1 MRTGEETCLGQM
13 RVFVGGQAQIII
25 AMALSSTKNI
35 IQENLTK
42 VEHLLLIVSSMIND
56 ESSWSYQGE
65 TKGEERHREESC
77 QGDSGQMRVHRVAGA
92 SSPVPSFK
100 LELPS

>member
-25 AMALSSTKNI
+25 AMALSRIKNI
-35 IQENLTK
+35 INKNLTK
-42 VEHLLLIVSSMIND
+42 MEHLLFIVKYRFITILLAK
-56 ESSWSYQGE
+56 GE

-77 QGDSGQMRVHRVAGA
+77 QGDSGQIRVHRVAGT